1 MRTTAPGPSS
11 IAIPSAASPPTY
23 TIGRRLG
30 PVCFLVV
37 LFAVTRLST
46 APAGSAVASIELGRD
61 SPRRA
66 ARALAGDN
74 LDVST
79 LSDGMPLLDVELL
92 RHDLPRSLWHLHSQP
107 PLFNLL
113 VAGMLRLGRFAL
125 AWQYLNWS
133 LGLLLSLTC
142 YALMRGLG
150 AGALP
155 AVAATSLLIV
165 NPNGLWMETAVYYGV
180 LMAAL
185 LAVAAFAFH
194 RAVARGSLA
203 WFALLCAVLAVVP
216 LTRAFFP
223 WPWCVLAAGF
233 SAAAFL
239 RCAPSVQGSRRRS
252 VLLLAALP
260 VVLVAA
266 FQVKQIALFG
276 QWTGSSWLGC
286 NLTTMTAGMRS
297 IKERALERGQV
308 SPLVKVYRNDSV
320 ETYRRY
326 FPVAPAGI
334 PALDQAR
341 KSTGQVNF
349 NNSVY
354 IPVGRQ
360 YLSDSLFLIVRHP
373 LIYLGNVVNSLYI
386 FSGYQ
391 TGLGFDAPAAF
402 FSRWTWREIAA
413 PFLGFPMIAAA
424 VWFGLTRARGASGRP
439 DAWRWTVAFL
449 TANVLAVAAVAC
461 LVEKNEGPLY
471 RYQVDAFLWT
481 LLALL
486 ASEWLARRKAR
497 KAGTDVR
504 VRD

>member
-1 MRTTAPGPSS
+1 
-11 IAIPSAASPPTY
+11 
-23 TIGRRLG
+23 
-30 PVCFLVV
+30 
-37 LFAVTRLST
+37 
-46 APAGSAVASIELGRD
+46 
-61 SPRRA
+61 
-66 ARALAGDN
+66 
-74 LDVST
+74 
-79 LSDGMPLLDVELL
+79 MPLLDQELL
-92 RHDLPRSLWHLHSQP
+92 RHDLTRSLWHLHSQP

-113 VAGMLRLGRFAL
+113 VAGMLRVPQLEL

-133 LGLLLSLTC
+133 LGLLLSLAS

-155 AVAATSLLIV
+155 AVAAVSLLIV

-180 LMAAL
+180 LLAAL

-194 RAVARGSLA
+194 RAVAQGSLA
-203 WFALLCAVLAVVP
+203 WFGLLCAVLAVVP

-223 WPWCVLAAGF
+223 WPWCAMAVGF

-239 RCAPSVQGSRRRS
+239 RCASSRQPGRRRT
-252 VLLLAALP
+252 VLVLAAVP
-260 VVLVAA
+260 VVLVGA
-266 FQVKQIALFG
+266 FQVKQILLFG
-276 QWTGSSWLGC
+276 QWTASSWLGC
-286 NLTTMTAGMRS
+286 NLTTMTAGMRA
-297 IKERALERGQV
+297 IKEEALARGQV

-326 FPVAPAGI
+326 FPVAPTGI

-360 YLSDSLFLIVRHP
+360 YLSDALFLVGRHP
-373 LIYLGNVVNSLYI
+373 VIYLGNVLNSVYI

-391 TGLGFDAPAAF
+391 TGLVFEAPAAF
-402 FSRWTWREIAA
+402 FSRWSWREIAA
-413 PFLGFPMIAAA
+413 PFLGFPLIAAA
-424 VWFGLTRARGASGRP
+424 VWFGLTRSRRAPERP
-439 DAWRWTVAFL
+439 PAWRWTVAFL
-449 TANVLAVAAVAC
+449 TANALFVAAVAC

-486 ASEWLARRKAR
+486 ASEWWQRRKAR
-497 KAGTDVR
+497 EGGAGVR